1 MSGLLSVSPVDVQE
15 AHEYNRA
22 IQVCNTDFYW
32 TLVTSSYCVS
42 YRRLAINCVVTLSVA
57 LAVDKRAGVT
67 DELTMLRDQLAS
79 RDNAV
84 TLANTELDAVWRQ
97 IEQVNKK
104 YQTAL
109 QKYESQ

>member
-1 MSGLLSVSPVDVQE
+1 MDTCVR
-15 AHEYNRA
+15 YNSA
-22 IQVCNTDFYW
+22 VH
-32 TLVTSSYCVS
+32 
-42 YRRLAINCVVTLSVA
+42 CVVTLSVA

-67 DELTMLRDQLAS
+67 DELMILRDQLAS